1 MVIKKTPAVPP
12 GLPAAPCAPKQAALP
27 TQNLVGADERDIRYI
42 FVSPPK
48 FVVGTTVP
56 DPVYFQLLD
65 YPGGISGFYE
75 DAIAKFDGDT
85 EALLRAAALFSDKR
99 KRSRQTTAIRSANGR
114 VSKGAHNDI
123 LALETALKGIRGM
136 SKAKILAGLIQLY
149 LNAQIGE

>member
-1 MVIKKTPAVPP
+1 MVTRKPSATPP
-12 GLPAAPCAPKQAALP
+12 GLPVAPCNPDQAVP
-27 TQNLVGADERDIRYI
+27 PPSSLVSGDLGDLRYI

-85 EALLRAAALFSDKR
+85 EALLRAAALFSDVR

-114 VSKGAHNDI
+114 VSKGAHDKI
-123 LALETALKGIRGM
+123 LAMETALKGIRGM
-136 SKAKILAGLIQLY
+136 SKAKVLAGLIQLY
-149 LNAQIGE
+149 LYA

>member
-1 MVIKKTPAVPP
+1 MVTKKPSTVPP
-12 GLPAAPCAPKQAALP
+12 GLPAVPCNPDQAAPP
-27 TQNLVGADERDIRYI
+27 TQNLVGTDGRDLRYI

-56 DPVYFQLLD
+56 DPVYFHLLD

-85 EALLRAAALFSDKR
+85 EALLRAAALFSDER

-114 VSKGAHNDI
+114 VSRGAHDKI
-123 LALETALKGIRGM
+123 LAMEAALRGIRGI
-136 SKAKILAGLIQLY
+136 SKAKVLAGLIQLY
-149 LNAQIGE
+149 LNV

>member
-12 GLPAAPCAPKQAALP
+12 GLPPAPCAPKQAALP

-56 DPVYFQLLD
+56 DPVYFRLLD

-85 EALLRAAALFSDKR
+85 EALLRAAALFSVER
-99 KRSRQTTAIRSANGR
+99 KQSRQTTAIRSANGR
-114 VSKGAHNDI
+114 VSRGAH
-123 LALETALKGIRGM
+123 EKLKSMEGSLTGIRGI
-136 SKAKILAGLIQLY
+136 SKAKLLAGLIQLY
-149 LNAQIGE
+149 LNADTGV